1 MTPNHER
8 EESGAGSPRRRA
20 RSIALSAGAGVLLI
34 VAGAA
39 LGWAGAKVFVP
50 TPAVEDASYTLV
62 TVEEGSVSGLV
73 AVNTRAQW
81 AEHPA
86 ARNLMS
92 GTVTSVSASAGQE
105 ITAGTVMYAV
115 DLRPVV
121 VMKGT
126 TPAFRTMQS
135 GDRGTD
141 VAQLQTFLIE
151 AGFLDGEADGVWAWA
166 TTAAVREWQSAA
178 KLPIDGVADLGEV
191 LFVAELPA
199 RLTVDASTIAPGA
212 MVAGGEAGLVR
223 LDAAPAFTIPV
234 SDTQAATLPDDA
246 RVEITAPD
254 GETWTAKISSRT
266 ALADGQVDLVLA
278 GEEDAPICGDGC
290 AQIPTGEGLLLVS
303 RVITVEQTD
312 GLVVP
317 SSAVLTLPD
326 GQTVLVDAE
335 GTQHPVTVLSGAR
348 GLTAID
354 GVEPGLQVRAP
365 AEIP

>member
-1 MTPNHER
+1 MTPNRDEKT
-8 EESGAGSPRRRA
+8 SGAGSPRRRA
-20 RSIALSAGAGVLLI
+20 RTIALSAAAGLLLI
-34 VAGAA
+34 AAGAA

-62 TVEEGSVSGLV
+62 TVEEGSVSGHV

-86 ARNLMS
+86 ARNLMA

-115 DLRPVV
+115 DLQSVV
-121 VMKGT
+121 VMKGK

-135 GDRGTD
+135 GDRGAD

-151 AGFLDGEADGVWAWA
+151 SGYLDGEADGAWAWS
-166 TTAAVREWQSAA
+166 TTAAVLEWQSAA
-178 KLPIDGVADLGEV
+178 KLPVDGVADIGEV
-191 LFVAELPA
+191 LFVADLPA
-199 RLTVDASTIAPGA
+199 RVAVDTSTISPGA
-212 MVAGGEAGLVR
+212 VVAGGEGGLVR
-223 LDAAPAFTIPV
+223 LDTAPTFTIPV

-246 RVEITAPD
+246 RVELTAPD
-254 GETWTAKISSRT
+254 GEIWNARISSRT
-266 ALADGQVDLVLA
+266 TLEDSQVDLVLA